1 MEVVL
6 VTMPARNFCVKQ
18 KELGET
24 QRGEAEKEDVLVER
38 TEIGEQQGRETG
50 DFVEVPAEK
59 MLVSVPAVVE
69 AVVEERKSQAAV
81 HEGVEEEEEV
91 MNVDVVEDELV
102 KSDVLHLLD
111 VENVVEEVK
120 EKGGGLQ
127 KMQMSSSCSTLI
139 DLLKVA
145 LDETPDEEQVVQQVM
160 RILRSRG
167 ESASP
172 GKARALGHALG
183 AVSQT
188 AVTASQPTS
197 DNDSFGLS
205 PSICSSS
212 AELSELVE
220 DDSHTSP
227 NPAPRSTSKPPL
239 SPNTR
244 TPTIRS
250 PSPGRRVW
258 RGSKR
263 KQMLAAKSSPANSLA
278 NSVATPQDLA
288 ELERFERSASAATVA
303 SFADQAL
310 HDMSWL
316 TAVLF
321 IIMLFCATKLT
332 GLSPESTVIVAQLVA
347 LWIAMM
353 VSLFAVH
360 ILDKC
365 VTRAFRP
372 RRVGGVRRQI
382 QLDQE

>member
-1 MEVVL
+1 VVEKEVMV
-6 VTMPARNFCVKQ
+6 VTPPARNFCVRKKH
-18 KELGET
+18 KEMGGQQEM
-24 QRGEAEKEDVLVER
+24 EAGGL
-38 TEIGEQQGRETG
+38 
-50 DFVEVPAEK
+50 FEVPAEK
-59 MLVSVPAVVE
+59 MLVSAP

-91 MNVDVVEDELV
+91 MNVDLVEDALV
-102 KSDVLHLLD
+102 KSDVLQILD
-111 VENVVEEVK
+111 VENVVEEVEEK
-120 EKGGGLQ
+120 EGGLQ
-127 KMQMSSSCSTLI
+127 KMSSGCSTLI

-145 LDETPDEEQVVQQVM
+145 LDETPDEEQVVQKVM

-172 GKARALGHALG
+172 SKARVLGHALG

-188 AVTASQPTS
+188 AMTASQPRR
-197 DNDSFGLS
+197 DNDSFDLS
-205 PSICSSS
+205 PSVCCSS
-212 AELSELVE
+212 AQLSELVE
-220 DDSHTSP
+220 DGSHTSP
-227 NPAPRSTSKPPL
+227 NTAPRSTSKPPL

-244 TPTIRS
+244 APTMRS
-250 PSPGRRVW
+250 PSPGNRVW

-263 KQMLAAKSSPANSLA
+263 KQMLAAKSSPANSVA
-278 NSVATPQDLA
+278 NSVATPQDLV

-303 SFADQAL
+303 SFADHAL

-316 TAVLF
+316 TALGF